1 MNDNVLFKRGDW
13 ELSVKVSSKGN
24 PFIGAF
30 YKGIFMGFVTIGDS
44 KTTNLMLSLEFK
56 DFIESNKRS

>member
-1 MNDNVLFKRGDW
+1 MKDNVLFKRGDW

-24 PFIGAF
+24 PFVGAF

-44 KTTNLMLSLEFK
+44 KTTNLFLSLEFK
-56 DFIESNKRS
+56 EFIESCKEN